1 MRGPLTHVTPGACF
15 VRPAARSVRHRAR
28 LGHDGESLRP
38 HRRVRRH
45 KARLFFEKMLGYAN
59 ANSHASLEQ
68 REGTR
73 DRAISCDLLSSRHTP
88 AVS

>member
-1 MRGPLTHVTPGACF
+1 MANRYAPI
-15 VRPAARSVRHRAR
+15 
-28 LGHDGESLRP
+28 GEYG
-38 HRRVRRH
+38 H